1 MDSYK
6 VMWYLLSDFTKYGIA
21 YPRSAK
27 EIAVSAN
34 IDLSEAYATLVDLRE
49 KGLIWRV
56 GSKYKYRFGLK
67 EGTHLDNLV
76 QLYNSLSNG
85 LLLPSHLRIE
95 SHKCDELLH
104 QKELQ
109 KEISQKEYLEQNML
123 IELSSNTNFLSQRRR
138 REEVITESITR
149 ILNFYSKCN
158 RNSKD
163 EIMNFLKI
171 EFESILPF
179 LFGVEKLG
187 GK

>member
-1 MDSYK
+1 
-6 VMWYLLSDFTKYGIA
+6 MWHLLNDFTKYGIA
-21 YPRSAK
+21 YPKSAK
-27 EIAVSAN
+27 EIAIGAN
-34 IDLSEAYATLVDLRE
+34 IDLSETYATLNDLRE

-56 GSKYKYRFGLK
+56 GTKYKYHFGLK

-76 QLYNSLSNG
+76 QLYNSLSFG
-85 LLLPSHLRIE
+85 LLLPSHLRIDT
-95 SHKCDELLH
+95 HICYELLQ

-123 IELSSNTNFLSQRRR
+123 IELFSNTNFLSQGR
-138 REEVITESITR
+138 REEVISESITR

-158 RNSKD
+158 TNSND

-187 GK
+187 CK

>member
-6 VMWYLLSDFTKYGIA
+6 VIWHLLSDFIIYGIA
-21 YPRSAK
+21 YPKSAK
-27 EIAVSAN
+27 EIAIGAN
-34 IDLSEAYATLVDLRE
+34 IDLSETYVTLNDLRE

-56 GSKYKYRFGLK
+56 GTKYKYRFGLK
-67 EGTHLDNLV
+67 TGPHLDNLV
-76 QLYNSLSNG
+76 QLYNSLSFG
-85 LLLPSHLRIE
+85 LLLPSHLRID
-95 SHKCDELLH
+95 SRICYELQQ

-109 KEISQKEYLEQNML
+109 KEISHKEYLKQNML
-123 IELSSNTNFLSQRRR
+123 IELFSNTNFLSLRR
-138 REEVITESITR
+138 REKVMDESISR

-158 RNSKD
+158 TDSND
-163 EIMNFLKI
+163 EIMNFLRI

>member
-1 MDSYK
+1 
-6 VMWYLLSDFTKYGIA
+6 MWYLLSDFTKYGIA
-21 YPRSAK
+21 YPKSAK

-34 IDLSEAYATLVDLRE
+34 IDLSEAYATLNDLRE

-56 GSKYKYRFGLK
+56 GTKYKYRFGLK

-76 QLYNSLSNG
+76 QLYNCLSIG

-109 KEISQKEYLEQNML
+109 KEITQKKYLEQNML
-123 IELSSNTNFLSQRRR
+123 KELSSNTNFLSQGRRG
-138 REEVITESITR
+138 EVINESIIR
-149 ILNFYSKCN
+149 ILHFYSKCN
-158 RNSKD
+158 TNSND
-163 EIMNFLKI
+163 DIMNFLRI
-171 EFESILPF
+171 EFESILPV
-179 LFGVEKLG
+179 LFGIKKLG